1 MILCES
7 DPTNDGRGVDVL
19 FYILIYINAPPE
31 AQESA
36 LGFWSCSCGDPWL
49 CERRAARRK
58 LLKKVEGW
66 SQRRRKIKKNVF

>member
-1 MILCES
+1 MTLCES

-19 FYILIYINAPPE
+19 FYILIYSCTPRSTGIAP
-31 AQESA
+31 
-36 LGFWSCSCGDPWL
+36 GFWSWSCGDPWL
-49 CERRAARRK
+49 CERSAARRK